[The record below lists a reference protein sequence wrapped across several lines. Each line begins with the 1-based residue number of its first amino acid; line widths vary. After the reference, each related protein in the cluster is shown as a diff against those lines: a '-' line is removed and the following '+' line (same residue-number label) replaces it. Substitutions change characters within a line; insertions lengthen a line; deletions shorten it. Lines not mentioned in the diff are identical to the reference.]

1 MGALTKEDIDR
12 YIIKDENGNPIALDL
27 PTKFVLIANHQVS
40 FNVPLAEPLLTND
53 YPPDL
58 RRLVVRM
65 VLHLFHEPSW
75 HTSLRVHHPEK
86 QSPLGTHSRLGEF
99 KFYFYSMFFI

>member
-12 YIIKDENGNPIALDL
+12 YIIKDENGNPTALDL

-40 FNVPLAEPLLTND
+40 FNVLAEPLTND
-53 YPPDL
+53 HPPDL
-58 RRLVVRM
+58 RRLVVCM

-75 HTSLRVHHPEK
+75 HTSLRVHHP
-86 QSPLGTHSRLGEF
+86 
-99 KFYFYSMFFI
+99 